1 VYAIIFP
8 IEDDMNSN
16 GPHTNGR
23 LFRIVFAVPFIALAL
38 SAGPA
43 SGEIKEQ
50 IVAIVNDEIIT
61 YSELEKIL
69 SPVFEQYERIYS
81 GAELFSML
89 QKARRDVLN
98 RLIEEKLIVQEAT
111 KLNVK
116 ELMGD
121 EFSKEVEQS
130 IAEIKAKFPSEE
142 EFLKQL
148 KREGITMER
157 FRAQQEKH
165 TLVRA
170 MLIKEASSKCG
181 VSPMEVREYYD
192 SHKDEFT
199 ESEKIHVSQIWIKE
213 SPGKP
218 GEAERK
224 AKEIL
229 NRLNAGE
236 PFAELAKKY
245 SNCPYASKGG
255 DWGFIGRGHWNKE
268 LEDAACALK
277 PGTHSG
283 IVKSSLGCHIIM
295 LHEKKPPAVKS
306 LAKVY
311 AAIESKLFNIK
322 AGKKR
327 DEWIAKLKSKAY
339 ISVVK

>member
-1 VYAIIFP
+1 
-8 IEDDMNSN
+8 MNSN
-16 GPHTNGR
+16 GTRTYGR
-23 LFRIVFAVPFIALAL
+23 LFRIIPAAAFAVLFLCAR
-38 SAGPA
+38 PA
-43 SGEIKEQ
+43 FCEIKEQ
-50 IVAIVNDEIIT
+50 IVAVINDDIIT

-69 SPVFEQYERIYS
+69 SPIFEQYERIYS

-89 QKARRDVLN
+89 QKARLDVLN
-98 RLIEEKLIVQEAT
+98 HLIEEKLIVQEAT
-111 KLNVK
+111 RLNVK
-116 ELMGD
+116 GLMGE

-130 IAEIKAKFPSEE
+130 IAGIKAKFPSEE

-148 KREGITMER
+148 KREGTTMER
-157 FRAQQEKH
+157 FRAQEEER

-170 MLIKEASSKCG
+170 MLIKEASSKCS
-181 VSPMEVREYYD
+181 VSPMEVMEYYD

-199 ESEKIHVSQIWIKE
+199 EGEKMHVSQIWIKE
-213 SPGKP
+213 IPGKP
-218 GEAERK
+218 GEAERA

-245 SNCPYASKGG
+245 SNCPYAGKGG

-277 PGTHSG
+277 PGGRSG
-283 IVKSSLGCHIIM
+283 IVKTPLGYHVIL
-295 LHEKKPPAVKS
+295 LHEKKPPAVKP
-306 LAKVY
+306 LAQVY
-311 AAIESKLFNIK
+311 AAIEGKLFNIK

>member
-1 VYAIIFP
+1 
-8 IEDDMNSN
+8 MNSN
-16 GPHTNGR
+16 GSHYEYRHRRSYGR
-23 LFRIVFAVPFIALAL
+23 LFRIIAAVPFAVLAL
-38 SAGPA
+38 CAGPA

-50 IVAIVNDEIIT
+50 IVAVINDDIIT

-98 RLIEEKLIVQEAT
+98 HLIEEKLIVQEAV

-116 ELMGD
+116 GLMGD
-121 EFSKEVEQS
+121 EFSKDVDQS
-130 IAEIKAKFPSEE
+130 IAEIRAKFPSEE

-148 KREGITMER
+148 KREGTTMER
-157 FRAQQEKH
+157 FRAQEEER
-165 TLVRA
+165 TLVKA
-170 MLIKEASSKCG
+170 MLIKEASSKCS

-199 ESEKIHVSQIWIKE
+199 EGEKMHVSQIWIKE
-213 SPGKP
+213 DPGKP

-229 NRLNAGE
+229 GRLNAGE
-236 PFAELAKKY
+236 QFAELAKKY
-245 SNCPYASKGG
+245 SNCPYAGKGG

-283 IVKSSLGCHIIM
+283 IVKSALGYHIIM
-295 LHEKKPPAVKS
+295 LHEKKPPTVKS
-306 LAKVY
+306 LAQVY
-311 AAIESKLFNIK
+311 AAIENKLFNIK

-327 DEWIAKLKSKAY
+327 DEWIAKLKNKAY

>member
-1 VYAIIFP
+1 MNFNVSRTYA
-8 IEDDMNSN
+8 
-16 GPHTNGR
+16 R
-23 LFRIVFAVPFIALAL
+23 LGRIVSVGSFIVLAL
-38 SAGPA
+38 SAGPS

-50 IVAIVNDEIIT
+50 IVAVINDDIIT

-98 RLIEEKLIVQEAT
+98 HLIEEKLIVQEAT

-116 ELMGD
+116 DLMGD

-130 IAEIKAKFPSEE
+130 ISGIKAKFPSEE

-148 KREGITMER
+148 KREGTTMER
-157 FRAQQEKH
+157 FRAQQERR

-170 MLIKEASSKCG
+170 MLIKEVSSKCSI
-181 VSPMEVREYYD
+181 SPMEAREYYD
-192 SHKDEFT
+192 AHKDEFT
-199 ESEKIHVSQIWIKE
+199 ESERMHVSQIWIKDI
-213 SPGKP
+213 PGKP
-218 GEAERK
+218 GEAERR

-268 LEDAACALK
+268 LEDAACSLK
-277 PGTHSG
+277 PGAHSG
-283 IVKSSLGCHIIM
+283 IVKSSLGYHIIM
-295 LHEKKPPAVKS
+295 LHEKKPPTVKS

-311 AAIESKLFNIK
+311 TKIENKLFNEK
-322 AGKKR
+322 VGKKR

>member
-1 VYAIIFP
+1 
-8 IEDDMNSN
+8 MNFKSAHN
-16 GPHTNGR
+16 YVR
-23 LFRIVFAVPFIALAL
+23 LFRVISAVPFIVLAL
-38 SAGPA
+38 CAGPV

-50 IVAIVNDEIIT
+50 IVAVINDDIIT

-69 SPVFEQYERIYS
+69 APIFEQYERIYS

-98 RLIEEKLIVQEAT
+98 HLIEEKLIVQEAT
-111 KLNVK
+111 KLNIK
-116 ELMGD
+116 GLMGD
-121 EFSKEVEQS
+121 EFSKDVDQS

-142 EFLKQL
+142 EFIKQL
-148 KREGITMER
+148 KREGTTVER
-157 FRAQQEKH
+157 FRAQQEER
-165 TLVRA
+165 TLVKA
-170 MLIKEASSKCG
+170 MLIKEASSKCSI
-181 VSPMEVREYYD
+181 SPMEVREYYD

-199 ESEKIHVSQIWIKE
+199 EGEKMHVSQIWIKE
-213 SPGKP
+213 TPGKP
-218 GEAERK
+218 EEAERT
-224 AKEIL
+224 AKEVF

-255 DWGFIGRGHWNKE
+255 DWGFIGHGHWNKE

-277 PGTHSG
+277 PGAHSG
-283 IVKSSLGCHIIM
+283 IVKSSLGYHIIL
-295 LHEKKPPAVKS
+295 LHEKKPPTVKS
-306 LAKVY
+306 LAQVY
-311 AAIESKLFNIK
+311 TAIESKLFNIK

>member
-1 VYAIIFP
+1 
-8 IEDDMNSN
+8 MNFNIHDRHRRHCAFGWLS
-16 GPHTNGR
+16 
-23 LFRIVFAVPFIALAL
+23 RIVSTLPLVVLAL
-38 SAGPA
+38 CAGPA

-50 IVAIVNDEIIT
+50 IVAVINDDIIT

-69 SPVFEQYERIYS
+69 SPIFEQYERIYS

-98 RLIEEKLIVQEAT
+98 HLIEEKLIVQEAAR
-111 KLNVK
+111 LNVK
-116 ELMGD
+116 GLMGD
-121 EFSKEVEQS
+121 DFSKEVDQS
-130 IAEIKAKFPSEE
+130 ISEIKAKFPSEE
-142 EFLKQL
+142 EFQKQL
-148 KREGITMER
+148 KREGTTMER
-157 FRAQQEKH
+157 FRAQQEER
-165 TLVRA
+165 TLVKA
-170 MLIKEASSKCG
+170 MLIKEASSKCS

-192 SHKDEFT
+192 SHNDEFT
-199 ESEKIHVSQIWIKE
+199 EGEKMHVSQIWIKE
-213 SPGKP
+213 APGKP
-218 GEAERK
+218 EEAERT
-224 AKEIL
+224 AKEVL

-255 DWGFIGRGHWNKE
+255 DWGFIGHGHWNKE

-277 PGTHSG
+277 AGEHSG
-283 IVKSSLGCHIIM
+283 VVKSSLGYHIIM

-306 LAKVY
+306 LAQVY
-311 AAIESKLFNIK
+311 TAIESKLFNIK